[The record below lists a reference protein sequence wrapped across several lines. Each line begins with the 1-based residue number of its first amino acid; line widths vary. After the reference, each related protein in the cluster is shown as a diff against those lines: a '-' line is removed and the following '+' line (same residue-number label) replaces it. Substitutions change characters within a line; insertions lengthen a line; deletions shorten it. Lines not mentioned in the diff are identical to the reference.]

1 MNKTILVLAA
11 MLGALGVILGALGAH
26 ALKERLGI
34 DGIKNFETGVKYHM
48 FHVLALLLVQLF
60 PQLLPAEKNWISVF
74 FILGIL
80 FFSGSL
86 YVISTGLIPA
96 KSIWFVTPLGGLM
109 FIAGWV
115 MMGIWFFRAKI

>member
-48 FHVLALLLVQLF
+48 FHVLALLVVQLF
-60 PQLLPAEKNWISVF
+60 PSIVTCRKELDQCVFYPRNFVLFGFALCNKYRFDSSQKYLVCNAIGWIDVYCRMGDDGYLVF
-74 FILGIL
+74 
-80 FFSGSL
+80 
-86 YVISTGLIPA
+86 
-96 KSIWFVTPLGGLM
+96 
-109 FIAGWV
+109 
-115 MMGIWFFRAKI
+115 